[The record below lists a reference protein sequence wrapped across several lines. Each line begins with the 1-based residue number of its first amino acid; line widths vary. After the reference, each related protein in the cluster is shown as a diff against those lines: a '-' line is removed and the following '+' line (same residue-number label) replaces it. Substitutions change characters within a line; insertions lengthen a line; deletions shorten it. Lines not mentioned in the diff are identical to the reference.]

1 MQHVKPF
8 KERRKQRLE
17 ILWLGRVASLLSI
30 LFGWLFFSTWLGPTV
45 LPGPTTTLEYIGL
58 EWKRGQ
64 LWLHVGATLQRV
76 MLAFLLAML
85 LGLMLGA
92 WMGRS
97 RLAEA
102 MLGAWVALGLAL
114 PRILIIVTAYLVIGL
129 NEQAAVLAVFLIIL
143 PNVVVQIQE
152 GVRSLDGRLIQ
163 MAQAFRL
170 PPRRLWWRVILP
182 QLAPFFWGTAR
193 STLSLAWKMVVF
205 VELLGRSNGVG
216 YQIAFYFNTFEMRG
230 ILAYGLV
237 MVLLLI
243 VLDGLLYLAAG
254 WSGRWRGRP

>member
-1 MQHVKPF
+1 
-8 KERRKQRLE
+8 
-17 ILWLGRVASLLSI
+17 
-30 LFGWLFFSTWLGPTV
+30 
-45 LPGPTTTLEYIGL
+45 
-58 EWKRGQ
+58 
-64 LWLHVGATLQRV
+64 

-85 LGLMLGA
+85 LGLVLGA

-97 RLAEA
+97 RLVEVL
-102 MLGAWVALGLAL
+102 LGAWVALGLAL
-114 PRILIIVTAYLVIGL
+114 PRILIIVAAYLVVGL
-129 NEQAAVLAVFLIIL
+129 NERAAVLAVLLIIL

-230 ILAYGLV
+230 ILAYGIV
-237 MVLLLI
+237 MVLLL
-243 VLDGLLYLAAG
+243 VALDGLLYLAAE
-254 WSGRWRGRP
+254 WSGRWRGRR